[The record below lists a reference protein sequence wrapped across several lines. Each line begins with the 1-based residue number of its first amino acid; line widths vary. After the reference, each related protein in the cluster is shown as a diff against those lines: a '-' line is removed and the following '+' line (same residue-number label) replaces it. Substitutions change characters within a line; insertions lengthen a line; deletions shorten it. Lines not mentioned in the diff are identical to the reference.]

1 MCDIHLLFVF
11 HIHSSFHKWNPRFV
25 LSGIVMERSS
35 TPKLFRR
42 VLSLILWKM
51 QNREA
56 ERLNCSTNQSSI
68 KCSKYHSSIIGLPTE
83 LWVKRMMEVA
93 GLEGLIDPEDF
104 VFYLVFFSSRQIN
117 M

>member
-1 MCDIHLLFVF
+1 
-11 HIHSSFHKWNPRFV
+11 
-25 LSGIVMERSS
+25 
-35 TPKLFRR
+35 
-42 VLSLILWKM
+42 M
-51 QNREA
+51 QNQEA
-56 ERLNCSTNQSSI
+56 ARLNCSTIQYLI

-104 VFYLVFFSSRQIN
+104 VFYFVLFSSRQIN